1 MSEPLDLC
9 DCERSHNGLGLR
21 GRLCDC
27 PFAKTNVMEDDMD
40 DRSNL
45 DEFLEKT
52 RVAVAARKK
61 VDRKRKQA

>member
-1 MSEPLDLC
+1 
-9 DCERSHNGLGLR
+9 
-21 GRLCDC
+21 
-27 PFAKTNVMEDDMD
+27 MEDDMD